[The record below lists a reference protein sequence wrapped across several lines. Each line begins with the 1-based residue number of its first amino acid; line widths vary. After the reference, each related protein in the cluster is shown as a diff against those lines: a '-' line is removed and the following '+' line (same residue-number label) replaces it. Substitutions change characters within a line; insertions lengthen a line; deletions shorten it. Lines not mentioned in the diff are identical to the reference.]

1 MSVAIKLMRMGG
13 VVGTVA
19 VLSACASGPVSS
31 DYINDPFEDVNRQIH
46 AFNKLVDKTAVR
58 PVALAYG
65 AVVPEPVRDM
75 VDNTTNNLGLPNQ
88 AVNHV
93 LQGDLVDAFQTTARF
108 VLNSTLG
115 LAGLFDPAS
124 EIGLFERSTD
134 FGETLGVWGFAEG
147 PYLELP
153 LFGGSTVRGT
163 VGMVVDFAIDP
174 MQYAIS
180 DQDRKYLLVLQGLD
194 LVGKRY
200 AYSDLVDAL
209 LYESADSYAAQRISY
224 LQNMRRNLEGETQI
238 EDLEDPYAFE

>member
-1 MSVAIKLMRMGG
+1 MSVTNTISRFGVAAGCAIL
-13 VVGTVA
+13 
-19 VLSACASGPVSS
+19 LSACASGPVPS
-31 DYINDPFEDVNRQIH
+31 DYVNDPFEDVNRQIH

-58 PVALAYG
+58 PVTLAYG

-75 VDNTTNNLGLPNQ
+75 VDNSANNLELPGQ
-88 AVNHV
+88 AINHV
-93 LQGDLVDAFQTTARF
+93 LQGDLADAFQTTARF
-108 VLNSTLG
+108 LLNSTIG

-147 PYLELP
+147 PYVELP

-163 VGMVVDFAIDP
+163 VGMVVDFAMDP
-174 MQYAIS
+174 MQYVIS
-180 DQDRKYLLVLQGLD
+180 DQDRKYLAALKGLD
-194 LVGKRY
+194 LIGKRY